1 MVARLG
7 WDVDQRCVEWWRCR
21 HFGCGVFTGFKVAE
35 PGHVIVELGVGHTV
49 DVGDVPVVS
58 EDT

>member
-1 MVARLG
+1 MDARLG
-7 WDVDQRCVEWWRCR
+7 WDVDQRCVGRWRCR
-21 HFGCGVFTGFKVAE
+21 LFGSGVFTGFKVAKH
-35 PGHVIVELGVGHTV
+35 GHVIVELGVGHTV